1 MVREKVLNTGT
12 FLRRFCDLTFDGFSE
27 KGILCRWQIS
37 LSMTHWCPIR
47 KTAQL
52 RVAAAVPCPSYV
64 IRSCRSCFSIH
75 MLGSPNNNH
84 MLTGQLTRT

>member
-52 RVAAAVPCPSYV
+52 RVAAAVPCPAVDPHLMAS
-64 IRSCRSCFSIH
+64 SCTR
-75 MLGSPNNNH
+75 
-84 MLTGQLTRT
+84 LTAKSQA